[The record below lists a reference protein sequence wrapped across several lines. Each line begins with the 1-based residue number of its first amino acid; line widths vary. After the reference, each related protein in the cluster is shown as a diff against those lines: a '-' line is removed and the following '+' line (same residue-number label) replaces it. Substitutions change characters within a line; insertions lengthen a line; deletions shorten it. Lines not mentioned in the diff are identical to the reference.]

1 MTKYLCA
8 FLFVLI
14 HAGPLL
20 AKPDLGHYRD
30 VAGVRIYRD
39 HKRADTWYL
48 TPASPRLSLR
58 EDQSPAYS
66 LDLFRYY
73 GRQATGDKDFFWAHG
88 VLSLTLSRQRPP
100 QQVKRIRRD
109 LQASGIKYPKL
120 RSMPIAGADI
130 RLLYAGQ
137 SLQWQQGSRWSGGTF
152 TLPLDAEAAQLLWQA
167 VELGQLQVSLVVEEQ
182 LSGVRRGDSPDPT
195 WQEKS
200 VANGWTLPVD
210 LDRKRYSDKFQRTDL
225 SGRMAHGYT
234 GLNVFCFD
242 FLENL
247 VPGLY
252 AKSVEVAIPTE
263 GRDLIV
269 TVTFRESGDYRARID
284 FELARDLDQPYRVRI
299 TEIFRDGRRQVGPW
313 QLKQGDSLLDITAYR
328 DESGQEPSTVQ
339 TEEKQAEYIQQEDLN
354 NGI

>member
-8 FLFVLI
+8 FLFVLSC
-14 HAGPLL
+14 AGSL
-20 AKPDLGHYRD
+20 AAAPDLGHYRD

-48 TPASPRLSLR
+48 TPASPHLALR
-58 EDQSPAYS
+58 EDQNPAYGF
-66 LDLFRYY
+66 DLYRYY
-73 GRQATGDKDFFWAHG
+73 GRQATGDKDSFWAHG
-88 VLSLTLSRQRPP
+88 VLSLTVSRLRPP
-100 QQVKRIRRD
+100 QQVKVIRRD
-109 LQASGIKYPKL
+109 LQALGIKYPKL

-130 RLLYAGQ
+130 RLLFVGQ

-167 VELGQLQVSLVVEEQ
+167 VERGQFQVSLVVEEQ
-182 LSGVRRGDSPDPT
+182 LTGVRRGDSPESK
-195 WQEKS
+195 WQEES

-210 LDRKRYSDKFQRTDL
+210 LDRKRYPDHFRRTDL

-234 GLNVFCFD
+234 GLDVFCFD

-252 AKSVEVAIPTE
+252 AKSVEVAIPSE
-263 GRDLIV
+263 GRDLIE
-269 TVTFRESGDYRARID
+269 TVTFRESGNYRARID
-284 FELARDLDQPYRVRI
+284 FELARNLDQPYRIRI
-299 TEIFRDGRRQVGPW
+299 TDVFRDGRRQVGPW

-328 DESGQEPSTVQ
+328 DETEQQPLTDQ
-339 TEEKQAEYIQQEDLN
+339 TGETHAEFNQQEDLK